1 MLALGVEA
9 GERNSLTVEV
19 VVVVVRVVVVVS
31 SSGGVVVDVVVVSV
45 VVGHI
50 GVSVTIAV
58 EVLPGT
64 SMVVCRVNS
73 ALWLCVHLCNR
84 PL

>member
-1 MLALGVEA
+1 LMLALGVEA

-31 SSGGVVVDVVVVSV
+31 SSGGVVVDV